1 MNILFGY
8 GKEEIP
14 LILEDNIQ
22 VLDGERF
29 EDFSFNL
36 KDFLEKIDF
45 KENKLGI
52 IFPDTTRPLPAKE
65 ILDLIYPRIKD
76 KKVKIF
82 IATGTH
88 RKPSDKELKDYLG
101 DFLEKFEIIINEPEN
116 ENLYERVGKTERGT
130 EVEIL
135 KEVLKQEKIFC
146 FTVCR
151 PHYYAGFSGG
161 RKIFVPGVASYKTIQ
176 QNHRNVLDPNPKKGK
191 NKKAVLGVLEGN
203 PVHFDMMEVL
213 KLIPVPFE
221 LFNFVI
227 LNKKIIYGSF
237 NFEEAVSFIRNNFE
251 FKVKEK
257 FDNLIVSSG
266 GFPFDL
272 NFIQGHKCLEHS
284 VGGLKEGGKIYAYV
298 EAKEG
303 FGSKDC
309 IEFLKLGSIEEVS
322 KKLRED
328 FKVYGHTA
336 LTILLKAKRFDINL
350 HTSLSDSDLKF
361 MGYKRWD
368 GKTLPKLKGKT
379 GIIREGS
386 IFYFPQG

>member
-1 MNILFGY
+1 MNITFGY
-8 GKEEIP
+8 GKEQIP
-14 LILEDNIQ
+14 LILEGKSQI
-22 VLDGERF
+22 LDKERF
-29 EDFSFNL
+29 DNFFFDL

-45 KENKLGI
+45 KGNKLGI

-82 IATGTH
+82 IASGTH
-88 RKPSDKELKDYLG
+88 RKPSEEELKKYLG
-101 DFLEKFEIIINEPEN
+101 VFLEKFEIIINEPEK
-116 ENLYERVGKTERGT
+116 EDLYERIGKTERGT

-135 KEVLKQEKIFC
+135 KEVLRQEEVFC

-176 QNHRNVLDPNPKKGK
+176 QNHRNVLDPDPKKGK

-203 PVHFDMMEVL
+203 PVHSDMNEVL
-213 KLIPVPFE
+213 KLIPVPYNI
-221 LFNFVI
+221 FNFVI
-227 LNKKIIYGSF
+227 LNKKIIYGSP
-237 NFEEAVSFIRNNFE
+237 NFEEAVEFLRNNFE
-251 FKVKEK
+251 IKVEER

-284 VGGLKEGGKIYAYV
+284 VGGLKEGGKIYGFI

-303 FGSKDC
+303 FGSKDL
-309 IEFLKLGSIEEVS
+309 IEFLKLGSIEKV
-322 KKLRED
+322 KKELGED

-350 HTSLSDSDLKF
+350 HTKF
-361 MGYKRWD
+361 NS
-368 GKTLPKLKGKT
+368 KGVF
-379 GIIREGS
+379 S
-386 IFYFPQG
+386 QSP